1 MKPMTRTPRILVVG
15 TGDTKADELLFMRDR
30 IAKAGGVPVM
40 MDASVLGEPPY
51 RPEYNRHAVAAAAET
66 TIDAVAASGDENTA
80 MTAMALGASRLASKL
95 QETGEIDA
103 FIAVG
108 GTMGTDLA
116 LDVALAL
123 PLGVPKFVV
132 STIAYSHLIPP
143 ERIAPDLMMIL
154 WAGGLHG
161 LNGACK
167 SVLSQACGAVVGA
180 ARHVLKPAKDDRPV
194 IGMSSLGKSCL
205 TYMVSLKSELERR
218 GYEVVVFHTT
228 GMGGRAMELIAA
240 RNGFAAVMDFSLQ
253 ELANYLNGSVVNSGP
268 DRLENAGRAGIPQ
281 IVAPGAID
289 MVDFPTW
296 QPVPEVFADR
306 PYHAHNRLIASVTCG
321 AEARRRIARAI
332 GDKLAAATGP
342 VAFVLPSGGIQQ
354 WDQEGEP
361 LHDPD
366 GLAAFVD
373 EMRSAIREPTELHEI
388 EGHINGEAFV
398 STVLAIFDRW
408 VAAGIVPAGK
418 GRDNQVGDREVLL
431 AALDKA
437 TERFAH

>member
-1 MKPMTRTPRILVVG
+1 MKAMTKAPRILVVG
-15 TGDTKADELLFMRDR
+15 TGDTKADELLFMRDC

-51 RPEYNRHAVAAAAET
+51 RPDYDKHAVAAAAET
-66 TIDAVAASGDENTA
+66 TIDAIAASGDENTA
-80 MTAMALGASRLASKL
+80 MTAMALGASRLARQL
-95 QETGEIDA
+95 QEKDEIDA
-103 FIAVG
+103 FIGLG

-143 ERIAPDLMMIL
+143 ERVATDLMMIL
-154 WAGGLHG
+154 WAGGLYG

-180 ARHVLKPAKDDRPV
+180 ARYVVKPVMDRPV
-194 IGMSSLGKSCL
+194 IAMSSLGKSCL
-205 TYMVSLKSELERR
+205 TYMVSLKPELERR
-218 GYEVVVFHTT
+218 GYEVVIFHTT
-228 GMGGRAMELIAA
+228 GMGGRAMESIAA
-240 RNGFAAVMDFSLQ
+240 RKGFAAVMDFSLQ

-268 DRLENAGRAGIPQ
+268 GRLENAGRAGIPQ

-289 MVDFPTW
+289 MVDLPTW
-296 QPVPEVFADR
+296 QPVPEIFAGR

-321 AEARRRIARAI
+321 TEARRRIARAI
-332 GDKLAAATGP
+332 GDKLAGARGP

-354 WDQEGEP
+354 WDQDGEP

-373 EMRSAIREPTELHEI
+373 EMRLAVREPAELHEI
-388 EGHINGEAFV
+388 EGHINSEAFV

-408 VAAGIVPAGK
+408 VEAGIVPAGRGAVANTK
-418 GRDNQVGDREVLL
+418 FETH
-431 AALDKA
+431 A
-437 TERFAH
+437 